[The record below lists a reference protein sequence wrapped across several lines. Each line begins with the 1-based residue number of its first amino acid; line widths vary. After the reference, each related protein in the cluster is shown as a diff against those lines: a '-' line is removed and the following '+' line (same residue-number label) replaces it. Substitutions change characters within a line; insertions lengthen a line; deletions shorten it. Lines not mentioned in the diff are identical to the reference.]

1 MIHVL
6 LGYNIS
12 MQTLIDFLTF
22 KHFIAADILIL
33 CYYIGAIIIPILLYK
48 GRRYLIDNVQIIR
61 SLNDLFLQTFSSL
74 DTKNRRYARLFF
86 LLMFFAMELMWR
98 MMFEM
103 MIGYFQ
109 MHDYLQ
115 QIRLH

>member
-1 MIHVL
+1 
-6 LGYNIS
+6 

-22 KHFIAADILIL
+22 KHFIAADILIV
-33 CYYIGAIIIPILLYK
+33 CYYIGAVLIPILLY
-48 GRRYLIDNVQIIR
+48 RSRNYFIENIPVIR
-61 SLNDLFLQTFSSL
+61 SLNDLFLNAFSSL
-74 DTKNRRYARLFF
+74 NTQNRRYAKILFVLIF
-86 LLMFFAMELMWR
+86 LAMELMWR

-115 QIRLH
+115 QVSLDL